1 MVTIYDVA
9 RQAGVSAAT
18 VSRVLNGH
26 VKVDPVLAGRVTD
39 AVAQLGYRRNA
50 VARNLRISQTTL
62 WAVIVS
68 DVQNP
73 FFTSMVRGIEDVALS
88 AGYSVVLCNSDEN
101 PEKESNYITA
111 ALAERMAGVV
121 ISPSSNRVDDV
132 ELLLQAG
139 CPVVVIDR
147 ELDGLSTDTVLVD
160 NEHGAQLGTAHLVEQ
175 GFRRI
180 ACIAGPRWLSTAT
193 QRLDG
198 YGRALREAGQPV
210 DPALVRHADFRERG
224 GYEAMASLLDD
235 NAAAPPDAVFA
246 ANNLMTIGAMECLV
260 ERGVTV
266 PSDVA
271 IVGFD
276 AIPWA
281 DLIRPTLT
289 TVAQPTYEVG
299 RRAAQLLTKRL
310 ASPAAEPTRIVL
322 PTALQ
327 IRASSI
333 RATA

>member
-1 MVTIYDVA
+1 MATIYDVA
-9 RQAGVSAAT
+9 RHAGVSAAT

-26 VKVDPVLAGRVTD
+26 VKVDPALAERVTA

-50 VARNLRISQTTL
+50 VARNLRTSQTSL

-68 DVQNP
+68 DIENP
-73 FFTSMVRGIEDVALS
+73 FFTSMVRGIEDVASS
-88 AGYSVVLCNSDEN
+88 AGFSVVLCNSDEN
-101 PEKESNYITA
+101 PEKESNYIAA
-111 ALAERMAGVV
+111 ALTEQMAGVV
-121 ISPSSNRVDDV
+121 ISPSSNHVDDV
-132 ELLLQAG
+132 NLLLESE

-147 ELDGLSTDTVLVD
+147 ELQGVDADTVLVD
-160 NEHGAQLGTAHLVEQ
+160 NAHGADLATTHLIEQ
-175 GFRRI
+175 GNTRI

-198 YGRALREAGQPV
+198 YAHALTQAGLAV
-210 DPALVRHADFRERG
+210 DDDLIRYADFRERG
-224 GYEAMASLLDD
+224 GYDAMSSLLDEG
-235 NAAAPPDAVFA
+235 AAPQAVFA

-260 ERGVTV
+260 QRGLAV

-276 AIPWA
+276 SIPWA

-299 RRAAQLLTKRL
+299 RRAAQLLARRSSTPDG
-310 ASPAAEPTRIVL
+310 PAERVVL
-322 PTALQ
+322 PTSLQ
-327 IRASSI
+327 VRGSST
-333 RATA
+333 R